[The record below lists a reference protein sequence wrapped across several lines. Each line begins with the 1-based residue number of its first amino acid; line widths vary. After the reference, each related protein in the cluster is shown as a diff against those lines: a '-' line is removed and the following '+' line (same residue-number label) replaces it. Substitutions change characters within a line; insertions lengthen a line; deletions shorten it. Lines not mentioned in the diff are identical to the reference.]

1 MLWIET
7 QSTTV
12 IALLVFGACYMLT
25 AAIFCSA
32 TILSRRAVAEDL
44 KAVAPVMVP
53 LGTILALLIGFLA
66 AGVRSKA

>member
-1 MLWIET
+1 MLWIES

-32 TILSRRAVAEDL
+32 TILSRRAVAGDL
-44 KAVAPVMVP
+44 KAVAPVLTP
-53 LGTILALLIGFLA
+53 LGIILVAYRIPRGSC
-66 AGVRSKA
+66 VDES